1 MLARSSAASRAPC
14 AVARPIMR
22 RAALHLGAAPLFA
35 RRALL
40 AGAGLAYSLAT
51 GVRAMAAGGG
61 AIPAPA
67 DVAAPPAN
75 ASVTPSGLASV
86 VLKAGNCVHS
96 SSREKRLL
104 PS

>member
-1 MLARSSAASRAPC
+1 
-14 AVARPIMR
+14 
-22 RAALHLGAAPLFA
+22 
-35 RRALL
+35 
-40 AGAGLAYSLAT
+40 
-51 GVRAMAAGGG
+51 VRAMAAGGG

-86 VLKAGNCVHS
+86 VLKAGNGVHS